1 MYYFSGLMHWWEVQ
15 IARKFCSAAVAARY
29 LHLFLSCNEPI
40 RRSKNEKLSQPILRL
55 LRSALP
61 LAVDAFLGTEVAKCC

>member
-40 RRSKNEKLSQPILRL
+40 QRSKTKRLSVPILRL
-55 LRSALP
+55 LR
-61 LAVDAFLGTEVAKCC
+61 K

>member
-40 RRSKNEKLSQPILRL
+40 QRSKKSKRLSVPILRL
-55 LRSALP
+55 LQ
-61 LAVDAFLGTEVAKCC
+61 K

>member
-40 RRSKNEKLSQPILRL
+40 QRSKRTTS
-55 LRSALP
+55 LP
-61 LAVDAFLGTEVAKCC
+61 LLLSI